1 MRVDTCWNLA
11 RNKKISDSPH
21 GCVCSNLD
29 SSSVVSASG
38 PCLAEVVML
47 RPRNR
52 CHTKGPGDPRI
63 HIPPTMMQ
71 VYPKGWQ
78 PGMPKCFMVICN
90 CLDVTKACFFVKYR
104 VGMLIKCS
112 SDEGGE
118 IMPPRYGRSSGFS
131 CHDFP
136 VSRQRQVETRW
147 EDLCEACIKIW
158 EAGSPEEAL
167 AVAVYCN
174 EGVHE
179 APAAAALLAAKLHGN
194 IVMYEAHALAE
205 CRPINPMFSDGCA
218 VDAWGRGI
226 QETFYS
232 IQNSLTKDSLGMGS
246 SHERHARQWT
256 HVRTEAD
263 SRAFSVPHEAEGNA
277 VQSLGVEQ
285 TQRKRWQLPPWRNEA
300 DSLRGGKEPRL
311 FTHVGVQADTGK
323 AREGTQEQQETETR
337 KRCRDAERV
346 TCRMRAWPDESW
358 SARGR
363 SPVASEHRAF
373 ASEDASTRL
382 KDKGETGELELGSV
396 DVKAN
401 VGASD
406 DSHDPRDGGSMS
418 DALVD
423 WINRYHAGK
432 FHFNE
437 NGRHVLHEMCEHFR
451 KENVH
456 FNAKLFREAVR
467 FTIQRCGDLEQKTT
481 GKEPEA
487 TTALSMLCT
496 RRFQS
501 IGCDGTEYLAL
512 IAFMIAEGADVN
524 ALDHDKQTCVSLAA
538 ETQNRVAM
546 QYFAERAVSLGE
558 RSYKMDQGDSSDVP
572 ESGKTTSF
580 PRQRSR
586 RREMYEAAEIK
597 PIGSSG
603 DRS

>member
-1 MRVDTCWNLA
+1 
-11 RNKKISDSPH
+11 
-21 GCVCSNLD
+21 
-29 SSSVVSASG
+29 
-38 PCLAEVVML
+38 
-47 RPRNR
+47 
-52 CHTKGPGDPRI
+52 
-63 HIPPTMMQ
+63 
-71 VYPKGWQ
+71 
-78 PGMPKCFMVICN
+78 
-90 CLDVTKACFFVKYR
+90 
-104 VGMLIKCS
+104 
-112 SDEGGE
+112 
-118 IMPPRYGRSSGFS
+118 
-131 CHDFP
+131 
-136 VSRQRQVETRW
+136 
-147 EDLCEACIKIW
+147 
-158 EAGSPEEAL
+158 
-167 AVAVYCN
+167 
-174 EGVHE
+174 
-179 APAAAALLAAKLHGN
+179 
-194 IVMYEAHALAE
+194 
-205 CRPINPMFSDGCA
+205 
-218 VDAWGRGI
+218 
-226 QETFYS
+226 
-232 IQNSLTKDSLGMGS
+232 
-246 SHERHARQWT
+246 
-256 HVRTEAD
+256 
-263 SRAFSVPHEAEGNA
+263 
-277 VQSLGVEQ
+277 
-285 TQRKRWQLPPWRNEA
+285 
-300 DSLRGGKEPRL
+300 
-311 FTHVGVQADTGK
+311 
-323 AREGTQEQQETETR
+323 
-337 KRCRDAERV
+337 
-346 TCRMRAWPDESW
+346 
-358 SARGR
+358 
-363 SPVASEHRAF
+363 
-373 ASEDASTRL
+373 
-382 KDKGETGELELGSV
+382 
-396 DVKAN
+396 
-401 VGASD
+401 
-406 DSHDPRDGGSMS
+406 MS

-572 ESGKTTSF
+572 ESGKPTSF